1 MLYDLHISI
10 LPIHTSIVLLTYVFG
25 ILQMAHICNYTVQ
38 YAYLERF
45 LLSDD
50 ILPGETCRHLGPIL
64 GMVNA
69 ATCFVTL
76 PTTTTATTTS
86 TSWISC

>member
-38 YAYLERF
+38 YTYLERF

-69 ATCFVTL
+69 ATCFVVTL
-76 PTTTTATTTS
+76 PTTATTTS
-86 TSWISC
+86 TSRISC